1 MRLRRWVGGGD
12 YFSQDSIEYFI
23 TWLKCQREA
32 ANTTVDFLG
41 LWNEP
46 HWRSDYWGGAN
57 YTKALRRQLNAAGFE
72 ATKLVLLDDAPQY
85 SGPGGLPQ
93 DFVEAF
99 SSDAEFRE
107 ATEVVGYHYCCDPQ
121 GLQGYEALSVS
132 AAAPFA
138 SSPEGRGSEAGCTG
152 EQALPPP
159 VGVRGPRRALGPGAG
174 HELQQRAQDSRDRLV
189 RNLVRL

>member
-121 GLQGYEALSVS
+121 GL
-132 AAAPFA
+132 
-138 SSPEGRGSEAGCTG
+138 EGLT
-152 EQALPPP
+152 L
-159 VGVRGPRRALGPGAG
+159 
-174 HELQQRAQDSRDRLV
+174 
-189 RNLVRL
+189 